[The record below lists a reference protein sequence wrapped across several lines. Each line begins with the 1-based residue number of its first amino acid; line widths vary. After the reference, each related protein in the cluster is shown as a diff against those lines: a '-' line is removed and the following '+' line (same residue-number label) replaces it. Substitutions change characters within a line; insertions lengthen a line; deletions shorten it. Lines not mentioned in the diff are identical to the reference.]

1 MDKSPVLI
9 SLERRDTYCILAFSD
24 DNTYKLD
31 YLEVRKNCQCAKC
44 KPRQV
49 NEQIKIEF
57 EEEISRMMLVKPK
70 VEQVGNYAIR
80 FEWPTGCSS
89 GIHSFEHLRKYDSR
103 YEDVKTHR
111 HPVVATRMW
120 IPPFLVGDFNE

>member
-1 MDKSPVLI
+1 MEPRD
-9 SLERRDTYCILAFSD
+9 SLKGIERDEESCILEFG
-24 DNTYKLD
+24 DNSRFKVE
-31 YLEVRKNCQCAKC
+31 YLAIRSRCQCAKC

-89 GIHSFEHLRKYDSR
+89 GIHSFEHLRKIS
-103 YEDVKTHR
+103 ESSGQKV
-111 HPVVATRMW
+111 
-120 IPPFLVGDFNE
+120 

>member
-9 SLERRDTYCILAFSD
+9 SLERKDTYCMLAFSD
-24 DNTYKLD
+24 DNTYNLD

-89 GIHSFEHLRKYDSR
+89 GIHSFEHLRKIS
-103 YEDVKTHR
+103 ESSGQKV
-111 HPVVATRMW
+111 
-120 IPPFLVGDFNE
+120 

>member
-1 MDKSPVLI
+1 MDKSPVLV
-9 SLERRDTYCILAFSD
+9 SLERKDTYCILAFSD

-89 GIHSFEHLRKYDSR
+89 GIHSFEHLRKIS
-103 YEDVKTHR
+103 ESSGQKV
-111 HPVVATRMW
+111 
-120 IPPFLVGDFNE
+120 

>member
-1 MDKSPVLI
+1 MDKYSVLI
-9 SLERRDTYCILAFSD
+9 SLERKDTYCILAFSD
-24 DNTYKLD
+24 GNIFNLD

-89 GIHSFEHLRKYDSR
+89 GIHSFTHLR
-103 YEDVKTHR
+103 DVAEELG
-111 HPVVATRMW
+111 HP
-120 IPPFLVGDFNE
+120 I

>member
-1 MDKSPVLI
+1 MPVGLLMHVILNSQDKMSHSKASYGQSTSI
-9 SLERRDTYCILAFSD
+9 NIIRRKDTYCILAFSD

-80 FEWPTGCSS
+80 FEWANRV
-89 GIHSFEHLRKYDSR
+89 LK
-103 YEDVKTHR
+103 
-111 HPVVATRMW
+111 
-120 IPPFLVGDFNE
+120 